1 MNWQAKEKLLLGS
14 SISIQTK
21 FMIIFATIISSF
33 LQKTKEQEKKSSTI
47 LLLIALIMNQN

>member
-21 FMIIFATIISSF
+21 FTIIFATIISSF
-33 LQKTKEQEKKSSTI
+33 SQKTKEQEKKSSTI
-47 LLLIALIMNQN
+47 LLLIVLIMNHN

>member
-33 LQKTKEQEKKSSTI
+33 LQKIKEQEKKSSTI